1 MEWSSQVTAFMQ
13 ELVTRLQ
20 PLYDEAEARAI
31 AHFWADERLDVPRHK
46 RFMDDEAE
54 IPSQHRPQFQQE
66 AQDLISGK
74 PVQYVTGRAYFYGE
88 PFVVN
93 AHVLIPRPET
103 EELVAWI
110 LDTIPKTNT
119 RHRMLDI
126 GTGSGCIPI
135 TLKKQLQDRAALTA
149 FDVSEEAL
157 SCARLNAQ
165 HHQVKVAFLQ
175 QDILQSQAEDYA
187 GWDVIV
193 SNPPYVLE
201 EEAHSLHP
209 NVVQYEPHVALFT
222 PDDDPIMFY
231 KKIGALGLSWLKAG
245 GYLFFE
251 VHREYGEMVK
261 QDLEMKGY
269 HEVVLKKDLR
279 GNPRMIRAKTPLA

>member
-1 MEWSSQVTAFMQ
+1 MQ
-13 ELVTRLQ
+13 QLVARLQ

-31 AHFWADERLDVPRHK
+31 AHFWADERLDIPRHR
-46 RFMDDEAE
+46 RFLNDEVE
-54 IPSQHRPQFQQE
+54 ISPIHQQQFQQE
-66 AQDLISGK
+66 AHALVSGK

-88 PFVVN
+88 PFIVN
-93 AHVLIPRPET
+93 EYVLIPRPET

-110 LDTIPKTNT
+110 LETIPKTST
-119 RHRMLDI
+119 PQRILDI

-135 TLKKQLQDRAALTA
+135 TLKKQLQNRAKLTA
-149 FDVSEEAL
+149 YDISEKAL
-157 SCARLNAQ
+157 SCAQLNAQ
-165 HHQVKVAFLQ
+165 QLQVAVAFLQ
-175 QDILQSQAEDYA
+175 QDILQSQAEDHT
-187 GWDVIV
+187 GWDIIV

-201 EEAHSLHP
+201 QEADSLHS

-251 VHREYGEMVK
+251 VHRDFGEKIK
-261 QDLEMKGY
+261 QDLEEKGY
-269 HEVVLKKDLR
+269 QDVTLKNDLR
-279 GNPRMIRAKTPLA
+279 GNPRMIQAKKPIA